1 MTSQRV
7 VLFSPYALSVF
18 GGVQEQVLAM
28 SRVLSARGADVLVI
42 VPDSRDHTHYDTPA
56 KIVRLG
62 PRLSMPTNGSRA
74 PLTFSPVAA
83 LRAKDAVTFFRPDI
97 VHVHEP
103 FAPVLAWSTL
113 LAHEYPTIGTFHR
126 SGDGP
131 ALRYTGPLLKHLA
144 TRLDAAIA
152 VSDAAAATIERAAGV
167 TSDVLFNGFET
178 ERFVEYPR
186 ERSVETVLFYVGRL
200 DQRKGVA
207 SAIEATREHNARGG
221 KPWRLVIAGD
231 GPERAR
237 LEALAAR
244 DPRVVFLGRISDA
257 VKRSWMRRVH
267 VLLAPSTHGESFGL
281 VLLEGMAS
289 ETLVVASD
297 IDGYRDAAKD
307 HATLFHPG
315 DASSLERA
323 VLDALAGESD
333 EKIASARAY
342 AENWSMAKLM
352 DDYETR
358 YEIARQRF
366 TDRQVA

>member
-1 MTSQRV
+1 MSQRV
-7 VLFSPYALSVF
+7 VLISPYALSVF

-42 VPDSRDHTHYDTPA
+42 APDARDQATYDTPA

-62 PRLSMPTNGSRA
+62 PRLSLPANGSRA
-74 PLTFSPVAA
+74 PLTLSPIAA
-83 LRAKDAVTFFRPDI
+83 LRAKDAVSYFRPDI

-103 FAPVLAWSTL
+103 FAPLLAWSTL
-113 LAHEYPTIGTFHR
+113 VTHGYPTLGTFHR

-131 ALRYTGPLLKHLA
+131 ALRYTRPLL
-144 TRLDAAIA
+144 TRLGARLDGAVA
-152 VSDAAAATIERAAGV
+152 VSDAAAATIQRAASI
-167 TSDVLFNGFET
+167 TCDVLFNGFET
-178 ERFVEYPR
+178 ERFVDAPR
-186 ERSVETVLFYVGRL
+186 ERSVETVLFFVGRL

-207 SAIEATREHNARGG
+207 TAIEATREHNAKGG

-237 LEALAAR
+237 LTALAAH
-244 DPRVVFLGRISDA
+244 DPRVVFLGLIGDA
-257 VKRSWMRRVH
+257 EKRSWMRRVH

-297 IDGYRDAAKD
+297 IEGYRGAANGY
-307 HATLFHPG
+307 ATLFHPG

-323 VLDALAGESD
+323 VLEALTGETE
-333 EKIASARAY
+333 EKIAAARAY
-342 AENWSMAKLM
+342 AQNWSMVKLM
-352 DDYETR
+352 DEYETR
-358 YEIARQRF
+358 YELARQRF
-366 TDRQVA
+366 TSHQVA